1 MTEVVYLHVG
11 GPKSGTTFLQQVLE
25 TNSARL
31 AEAGTL
37 VVGPRLEAIHASM
50 VVREDP
56 RLDRLPEL
64 ARGSWDRLVAQIRAW
79 RGPAAVLSYELFAG
93 ASIEQVRV
101 ALGAL
106 EGLQVHVLVTARDLG
121 KSIPSA
127 WQEQLKFG
135 LIRPL
140 ERWQPPAESA
150 PESEWGWRTMQPANV
165 AARWGVDLPADQ
177 VHVITVPSH
186 SRDSSELWRRFA
198 QACGLSET
206 SGLDLAVTRVNES
219 LGLVEA
225 ELLRRVNKALD
236 GRVQAG
242 RQRSLWIRDVLAHQ
256 VLAGIGHEPIGLTPE
271 HLELAREQAEEAIT
285 AIRAAGYL
293 VHGDLEDLRP
303 QAPPARLPKDVTE
316 EELLEAAVLALAD
329 LLVWARDAGS
339 DPRGAKEPGVRPVA
353 RPRGLAAARGMVG
366 ATLRRAAAPVR
377 DRRVAEL
384 EARIA
389 ELEGQV
395 HASRALHLRV
405 ATLTDLVEE
414 LLLPADL
421 RDGELTMSAVREFR
435 QRSL

>member
-140 ERWQPPAESA
+140 ERWQPPLRA
-150 PESEWGWRTMQPANV
+150 P
-165 AARWGVDLPADQ
+165 
-177 VHVITVPSH
+177 
-186 SRDSSELWRRFA
+186 
-198 QACGLSET
+198 
-206 SGLDLAVTRVNES
+206 
-219 LGLVEA
+219 
-225 ELLRRVNKALD
+225 
-236 GRVQAG
+236 
-242 RQRSLWIRDVLAHQ
+242 
-256 VLAGIGHEPIGLTPE
+256 
-271 HLELAREQAEEAIT
+271 
-285 AIRAAGYL
+285 
-293 VHGDLEDLRP
+293 
-303 QAPPARLPKDVTE
+303 
-316 EELLEAAVLALAD
+316 
-329 LLVWARDAGS
+329 
-339 DPRGAKEPGVRPVA
+339 
-353 RPRGLAAARGMVG
+353 
-366 ATLRRAAAPVR
+366 RRASGAGAPCSR
-377 DRRVAEL
+377 PTSRPAG
-384 EARIA
+384 ARTCPPT
-389 ELEGQV
+389 
-395 HASRALHLRV
+395 RC
-405 ATLTDLVEE
+405 T
-414 LLLPADL
+414 
-421 RDGELTMSAVREFR
+421 
-435 QRSL
+435 

>member
-1 MTEVVYLHVG
+1 M
-11 GPKSGTTFLQQVLE
+11 
-25 TNSARL
+25 
-31 AEAGTL
+31 
-37 VVGPRLEAIHASM
+37 
-50 VVREDP
+50 
-56 RLDRLPEL
+56 
-64 ARGSWDRLVAQIRAW
+64 
-79 RGPAAVLSYELFAG
+79 
-93 ASIEQVRV
+93 
-101 ALGAL
+101 
-106 EGLQVHVLVTARDLG
+106 
-121 KSIPSA
+121 
-127 WQEQLKFG
+127 
-135 LIRPL
+135 
-140 ERWQPPAESA
+140 
-150 PESEWGWRTMQPANV
+150 
-165 AARWGVDLPADQ
+165 
-177 VHVITVPSH
+177 ITVPSH

-389 ELEGQV
+389 ELEEQV